1 MLAGRESPYPEQT
14 VIEQYFTKQPTAAFV
29 RLNQLNY
36 TKFVQ
41 LPQFVFDNF
50 RCGLLSFPARQRV
63 LTSCP

>member
-36 TKFVQ
+36 TNSS
-41 LPQFVFDNF
+41 D
-50 RCGLLSFPARQRV
+50 CLSLC
-63 LTSCP
+63 LTISVAGFYRFLQGSGS